1 MCREPDCGEGMEV
14 EMLNKRSSVKW
25 WMATPDRTIQRVAE
39 WPTDDNGEWGFHKK
53 KQIPE
58 INVY

>member
-1 MCREPDCGEGMEV
+1 MCRECDCRDVMAAKTI
-14 EMLNKRSSVKW
+14 NKRSSVEW

-39 WPTDDNGEWGFHKK
+39 WPTDDNGEWDFHKE
-53 KQIPE
+53 QETE